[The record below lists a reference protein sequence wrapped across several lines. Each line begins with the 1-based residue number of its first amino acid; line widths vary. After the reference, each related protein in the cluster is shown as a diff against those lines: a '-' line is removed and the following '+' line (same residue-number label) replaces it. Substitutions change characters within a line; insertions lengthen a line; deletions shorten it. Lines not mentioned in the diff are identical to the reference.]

1 VSWGERV
8 KLSSARREAKILSY
22 PVPEGKQAKLP
33 SVTTKRRKQME
44 QKEERVQVYDVTA
57 LTSLEKLE
65 PVRVR
70 PGMYIGSTGIKGLH
84 HCIWEIL
91 DNAIDEISNGFG
103 DSAAVILNKDKTV
116 TIVDNGRGIPTG
128 MHPTKKKSG
137 VEMVFTELHTGGKFN
152 NDVYKTSGGLHG
164 VGAAVVNALSKWL
177 EVEVKQ
183 NGRIYKQ
190 RFENAYDRTVKR
202 EMPGTP
208 VTSLEA
214 LGSTK
219 ETGTKVTFMPDKDVF
234 SVTEFKFEVI
244 DERLQELAFQNKGI
258 TLKLVDNRKDE
269 VVEKEYHSER
279 GLLDFIDYLNES
291 KTPLHNPPILF
302 DGERE
307 VNGLNMYGEVCVQFT
322 DSTTEYIASY
332 VNNIPTTESGT
343 HESGFKTGMTR
354 AFKEWAKK
362 LNLIK
367 EKDKEFEGDDL
378 REGMTAIVRIKISN
392 PIFEGQTKTKLG
404 NTEAYTMM
412 NDLAYT
418 KFSEWIEDNKD
429 TAASMINNALD
440 AAARREKIKKINEAE
455 KKKIGKGTAPLA
467 GKIAVCTMK
476 DPTVCE
482 FIVVEGDSAG
492 GSAKQ
497 ARDRR
502 FQTIMPSKGKIMNTE
517 KQKLE
522 NVLGSEELKI
532 FNTAIGTGVLDNC
545 KEDDLKYDKIII
557 MSDADV
563 DGYHI
568 RTLWMTYIYRYMR
581 SIIAN
586 GHLYLAQPP
595 LYKVYKQGKGGE
607 IVKYA
612 YSDDELEKVKKEVG
626 KGALLQR
633 YKGLGEMNPQQLWET
648 TLNPETRTLHQITIE
663 DAAKAEK
670 MVSLLM
676 GDVVAPRKNYMYKYA
691 EF

>member
-1 VSWGERV
+1 MNNEVNS
-8 KLSSARREAKILSY
+8 K
-22 PVPEGKQAKLP
+22 
-33 SVTTKRRKQME
+33 
-44 QKEERVQVYDVTA
+44 YDVTD

-70 PGMYIGSTGIKGLH
+70 PGMYIGSTGTKGLH

-91 DNAIDEISNGFG
+91 DNSIDEISNGFG
-103 DSAAVILNKDKTV
+103 DKATIIINKDKSVTV
-116 TIVDNGRGIPTG
+116 IDNGRGIPTG
-128 MHPTKKKSG
+128 IHPVKKKSG
-137 VEMVFTELHTGGKFN
+137 VEMVFTELHTGGKFDN
-152 NDVYKTSGGLHG
+152 KNYKTSGGLHG

-177 EVEVKQ
+177 EVEVHQ
-183 NGRIYKQ
+183 NGNIYKQ
-190 RFENAYDRTVKR
+190 RFEYAYDK
-202 EMPGTP
+202 EIKKDMPGTA
-208 VTSLEA
+208 VTSLEVI
-214 LGSTK
+214 GKTSD
-219 ETGTKVTFMPDKDVF
+219 TGTRVTFKPDGEIF
-234 SVTEFKFEVI
+234 STTDFKFDII

-258 TLKLVDNRKDE
+258 HLELIDQRKDE
-269 VVEKEYHSER
+269 EIRKEYYSER
-279 GLLDFIDYLNES
+279 GLLDFIEYLNES
-291 KTPLHNPPILF
+291 KTTIHPTPILF
-302 DGERE
+302 EGERAI
-307 VNGLNMYGEVCVQFT
+307 NNISMYGEVCMQFT

-332 VNNIPTTESGT
+332 VNNIPTTEAGT

-362 LNLIK
+362 LGLVK

-378 REGMTAIVRIKISN
+378 REGMTAIVRIKITN
-392 PIFEGQTKTKLG
+392 AVFEGQTKTKLG
-404 NTEAYTMM
+404 SSEAYTMM

-418 KFSEWIEDNKD
+418 KLCEWIEDNKEVA
-429 TAASMINNALD
+429 TSLINNAL
-440 AAARREKIKKINEAE
+440 AAAQRREKIKKINEAE

-467 GKIAVCTMK
+467 GKVAVCTLK
-476 DPTVCE
+476 DNSVNE

-522 NVLGSEELKI
+522 NVLASEELKI
-532 FNTAIGTGVLDNC
+532 FNTAIGTGTLDNY
-545 KEDDLKYDKIII
+545 KEEDLKYDKIII

-563 DGYHI
+563 DGFHI

-581 SIIAN
+581 PLISN

-595 LYKVYKQGKGGE
+595 LYKVYKLVKGKE
-607 IVKYA
+607 VSKYA
-612 YSDDELEKVKKEVG
+612 YSDEELERVKKQIG
-626 KGALLQR
+626 KGALIQR
-633 YKGLGEMNPQQLWET
+633 YKGLGEMNPDQLWDT
-648 TLNPETRTLHQITIE
+648 TLNPETRTLFQVTIE

-676 GDVVAPRKNYMYKYA
+676 GDVVEPRKNYMYKYA

>member
-1 VSWGERV
+1 MSNEVNS
-8 KLSSARREAKILSY
+8 K
-22 PVPEGKQAKLP
+22 
-33 SVTTKRRKQME
+33 
-44 QKEERVQVYDVTA
+44 YDVTD

-65 PVRVR
+65 PVRIR
-70 PGMYIGSTGIKGLH
+70 PGMYIGSTGTKGLH

-91 DNAIDEISNGFG
+91 DNSIDEISNGFG
-103 DSAAVILNKDKTV
+103 NKATIIINKDKSVTV
-116 TIVDNGRGIPTG
+116 IDNGRGIPTG
-128 MHPTKKKSG
+128 IHPIKKKSG
-137 VEMVFTELHTGGKFN
+137 VEMVFTELHTGGKFDN
-152 NDVYKTSGGLHG
+152 KNYKTSGGLHG
-164 VGAAVVNALSKWL
+164 VAAVVNALSKWL
-177 EVEVKQ
+177 EVEVHQ
-183 NGRIYKQ
+183 NGKIYKQ
-190 RFENAYDRTVKR
+190 RFEYAYDKELKK

-208 VTSLEA
+208 VTALEVVGKA
-214 LGSTK
+214 ND
-219 ETGTKVTFMPDKDVF
+219 TGTRVTFKPDSEIF
-234 SVTEFKFEVI
+234 STTDFKFDII
-244 DERLQELAFQNKGI
+244 DERLQELAFQNRGI
-258 TLKLVDNRKDE
+258 ILELIDNRKDE
-269 VVEKEYHSER
+269 EIKKEYYSER

-291 KTPLHNPPILF
+291 KTPIHQTPILF
-302 DGERE
+302 EGERTI
-307 VNGLNMYGEVCVQFT
+307 NNISMYGEVCMQFT

-332 VNNIPTTESGT
+332 VNNIPTTEAGT

-362 LNLIK
+362 LGLVK

-378 REGMTAIVRIKISN
+378 REGMTAIVRIKITN
-392 PIFEGQTKTKLG
+392 AVFEGQTKTKLG
-404 NTEAYTMM
+404 SSEAYTMM

-418 KFSEWIEDNKD
+418 KLCEWIEDNKEVA
-429 TAASMINNALD
+429 TSLINNAL
-440 AAARREKIKKINEAE
+440 AAAQRREKIKKINEAE

-467 GKIAVCTMK
+467 GKVAVCTLK
-476 DPTVCE
+476 DNTVNE

-522 NVLGSEELKI
+522 NVLASEELKI
-532 FNTAIGTGVLDNC
+532 FNTAIGTGTLENY
-545 KEDDLKYDKIII
+545 KEEDLKYDKIII

-563 DGYHI
+563 DGFHI

-581 SIIAN
+581 PLIAN

-595 LYKVYKQGKGGE
+595 LYKVYKNSKGKE
-607 IVKYA
+607 ISKYA
-612 YSDDELEKVKKEVG
+612 YSDEELEKVKKEIG
-626 KGALLQR
+626 RGALIQR
-633 YKGLGEMNPQQLWET
+633 YKGLGEMNPDQLWDT
-648 TLNPETRTLHQITIE
+648 TLNPETRTLFQVTIE

-676 GDVVAPRKNYMYKYA
+676 GDVVEPRKNYMYKYA

>member
-1 VSWGERV
+1 MDNNDITKTNQEYGASEIQVLEG
-8 KLSSARREAKILSY
+8 LEA
-22 PVPEGKQAKLP
+22 V
-33 SVTTKRRKQME
+33 RK
-44 QKEERVQVYDVTA
+44 
-57 LTSLEKLE
+57 
-65 PVRVR
+65 R
-70 PGMYIGSTGIKGLH
+70 PGMYIGSTGTKGLH

-91 DNAIDEISNGFG
+91 DNSIDEISNGFG
-103 DSAAVILNKDKTV
+103 NKATIIINKDKSVTV
-116 TIVDNGRGIPTG
+116 IDNGRGIPTG
-128 MHPTKKKSG
+128 IHPIKKKSG
-137 VEMVFTELHTGGKFN
+137 VEMVFTELHTGGKFDN
-152 NDVYKTSGGLHG
+152 KNYKTSGGLHG

-177 EVEVKQ
+177 EVEVHQ
-183 NGRIYKQ
+183 NGKIYKQ
-190 RFENAYDRTVKR
+190 RFEYAYDKELKK

-208 VTSLEA
+208 VTALEVVGKA
-214 LGSTK
+214 ND
-219 ETGTKVTFMPDKDVF
+219 TGTRVTFKPDSEIF
-234 SVTEFKFEVI
+234 STTDFKFDII
-244 DERLQELAFQNKGI
+244 DERLQELAFQNRGI
-258 TLKLVDNRKDE
+258 ILELIDNRKDE
-269 VVEKEYHSER
+269 EIKKEYYSER

-291 KTPLHNPPILF
+291 KTPIHQTPILF
-302 DGERE
+302 EGERTI
-307 VNGLNMYGEVCVQFT
+307 NNISMYGEVCMQFT

-332 VNNIPTTESGT
+332 VNNIPTTEAGT

-362 LNLIK
+362 LGLVK

-378 REGMTAIVRIKISN
+378 REGMTAIVRIKITN
-392 PIFEGQTKTKLG
+392 AVFEGQTKTKLG
-404 NTEAYTMM
+404 SSEAYTMM

-418 KFSEWIEDNKD
+418 KLCEWIEDNKEVA
-429 TAASMINNALD
+429 TSLINNAL
-440 AAARREKIKKINEAE
+440 AAAQRREKIKKINEAE

-467 GKIAVCTMK
+467 GKVAVCTLK
-476 DPTVCE
+476 DNTVNE

-522 NVLGSEELKI
+522 NVLASEELKI
-532 FNTAIGTGVLDNC
+532 FNTAIGTGTLENY
-545 KEDDLKYDKIII
+545 KEEDLKYDKIII

-563 DGYHI
+563 DGFHI

-581 SIIAN
+581 PLIAN

-595 LYKVYKQGKGGE
+595 LYKVYKNSKGKE
-607 IVKYA
+607 ISKYA
-612 YSDDELEKVKKEVG
+612 YSDEELEKVKKEIG
-626 KGALLQR
+626 RGALIQR
-633 YKGLGEMNPQQLWET
+633 YKGLGEMNPDQLWDT
-648 TLNPETRTLHQITIE
+648 TLNPETRTLFQVTIE

-676 GDVVAPRKNYMYKYA
+676 GDVVEPRKNYMYKYA

>member
-1 VSWGERV
+1 
-8 KLSSARREAKILSY
+8 
-22 PVPEGKQAKLP
+22 
-33 SVTTKRRKQME
+33 ME
-44 QKEERVQVYDVTA
+44 QREEKVQVYDVTA

-70 PGMYIGSTGIKGLH
+70 PGMYIGSTGSKGLH

-91 DNAIDEISNGFG
+91 DNSIDEISNGFG
-103 DSAAVILNKDKTV
+103 DKAIVILNKDKSV
-116 TIVDNGRGIPTG
+116 TIIDNGRGIPTG
-128 MHPTKKKSG
+128 IHPVKKKSG

-164 VGAAVVNALSKWL
+164 VGAAVVNALSKWIV
-177 EVEVKQ
+177 VEIKQ
-183 NGRIYKQ
+183 NGHIYTQ
-190 RFENAYDRTVKR
+190 RFEYAYDKSLKR

-208 VTSLEA
+208 VTA
-214 LGSTK
+214 LKVVGDTK
-219 ETGTKVTFMPDKDVF
+219 ETGTKVTFLPDKDIF
-234 SVTEFKFEVI
+234 SNTEFKFDVI

-258 TLKLVDNRKDE
+258 TLKIIDKREDE

-279 GLLDFIDYLNES
+279 GLLDFIEYLNES
-291 KTPLHNPPILF
+291 KTALHTPPILF
-302 DGERE
+302 EGERE
-307 VNGLNMYGEVCVQFT
+307 VNGISMYSEVCVQFT

-343 HESGFKTGMTR
+343 HESGFKAGMTR
-354 AFKEWAKK
+354 AFKEWTKK
-362 LNLIK
+362 LNLLK

-378 REGMTAIVRIKISN
+378 REGMTAIVRIKITN

-429 TAASMINNALD
+429 TASSIINNAID

-467 GKIAVCTMK
+467 GKIAVCTLK
-476 DPTVCE
+476 DSSFCE

-532 FNTAIGTGVLDNC
+532 FNTAIGTGVLQNY
-545 KEDDLKYDKIII
+545 KEQDLKYDKIII

-581 SIIAN
+581 QIISN
-586 GHLYLAQPP
+586 GHLYIALPP
-595 LYKVYKQGKGGE
+595 LYKVYKQNKNKE
-607 IVKYA
+607 IVRYA
-612 YSDDELEKVKKEVG
+612 YSDEELEKEKKQVG
-626 KGALLQR
+626 KGALIQR
-633 YKGLGEMNPQQLWET
+633 YKGLGEMNPDQLWET
-648 TLNPETRTLHQITIE
+648 TLNPETRTLQQITIE

-691 EF
+691 VFDD

>member
-1 VSWGERV
+1 MSNEVNS
-8 KLSSARREAKILSY
+8 K
-22 PVPEGKQAKLP
+22 
-33 SVTTKRRKQME
+33 
-44 QKEERVQVYDVTA
+44 YDVTD

-65 PVRVR
+65 PVRIR
-70 PGMYIGSTGIKGLH
+70 PGMYIGSTGTKGLH

-91 DNAIDEISNGFG
+91 DNSIDEISNGFG
-103 DSAAVILNKDKTV
+103 NKATIIINKDKSVTV
-116 TIVDNGRGIPTG
+116 IDNGRGIPTG
-128 MHPTKKKSG
+128 IHPIKKKSG
-137 VEMVFTELHTGGKFN
+137 VEMVFTELHTGGKFDN
-152 NDVYKTSGGLHG
+152 KNYKTSGGLHG

-177 EVEVKQ
+177 EVEVHQ
-183 NGRIYKQ
+183 NGKIYKQ
-190 RFENAYDRTVKR
+190 RFEYAYDKELKK

-208 VTSLEA
+208 VTALEVVGKA
-214 LGSTK
+214 ND
-219 ETGTKVTFMPDKDVF
+219 TGTRVTFKPDSEIF
-234 SVTEFKFEVI
+234 STTDFKFDII
-244 DERLQELAFQNKGI
+244 DERLQELAFQNRGI
-258 TLKLVDNRKDE
+258 ILELIDNRKDE
-269 VVEKEYHSER
+269 EIKKEYYSER

-291 KTPLHNPPILF
+291 KTPIHQTPILF
-302 DGERE
+302 EGERTI
-307 VNGLNMYGEVCVQFT
+307 NNISMYGEVCMQFT

-332 VNNIPTTESGT
+332 VNNIPTTEAGT

-362 LNLIK
+362 LGLVK

-378 REGMTAIVRIKISN
+378 REGMTAIVRIKITN
-392 PIFEGQTKTKLG
+392 AVFEGQTKTKLG
-404 NTEAYTMM
+404 SSEAYTMM

-418 KFSEWIEDNKD
+418 KLCEWIEDNKEVA
-429 TAASMINNALD
+429 TSLINNAL
-440 AAARREKIKKINEAE
+440 AAAQRREKIKKINEAE

-467 GKIAVCTMK
+467 GKVAVCTLK
-476 DPTVCE
+476 DNTVNE

-522 NVLGSEELKI
+522 NVLASEELKI
-532 FNTAIGTGVLDNC
+532 FNTAIGTGTLENY
-545 KEDDLKYDKIII
+545 KEDKIII

-563 DGYHI
+563 DGFHI

-581 SIIAN
+581 PLIAN

-595 LYKVYKQGKGGE
+595 LYKVYKNSKGKE
-607 IVKYA
+607 ISKYA
-612 YSDDELEKVKKEVG
+612 YSDEELEKVKKEIG
-626 KGALLQR
+626 RGALIQR
-633 YKGLGEMNPQQLWET
+633 YKGLGEMNPDQLWDT
-648 TLNPETRTLHQITIE
+648 TLNPETRTLFQVTIE

-676 GDVVAPRKNYMYKYA
+676 GDVVEPRKNYMYKYA

>member
-1 VSWGERV
+1 MQEIN
-8 KLSSARREAKILSY
+8 L
-22 PVPEGKQAKLP
+22 
-33 SVTTKRRKQME
+33 
-44 QKEERVQVYDVTA
+44 KENTYDVTD

-70 PGMYIGSTGIKGLH
+70 PGMYIGSTSSKGLH
-84 HCIWEIL
+84 HCIWEIV
-91 DNAIDEISNGFG
+91 DNAIDEISNGF
-103 DSAAVILNKDKTV
+103 ANKATVILNEDKSVTV
-116 TIVDNGRGIPTG
+116 IDNGRGIPTG
-128 MHPTKKKSG
+128 IHPIKKKSG
-137 VEMVFTELHTGGKFN
+137 VEMVYTELHTGGKFDN
-152 NDVYKTSGGLHG
+152 RNYKTSGGLHG
-164 VGAAVVNALSKWL
+164 VGAAVVNALSEWL
-177 EVEVKQ
+177 EVEVCQ
-183 NGRIYKQ
+183 NGNVYKQ
-190 RFENAYDRTVKR
+190 RFEYAFDKELNKM
-202 EMPGTP
+202 MPGTP
-208 VTSLEA
+208 VTGLLLVGKSN
-214 LGSTK
+214 
-219 ETGTKVTFMPDKDVF
+219 ETGTKVTFMPDARVF
-234 SVTEFKFEVI
+234 NTVEFKYDII

-258 TLKLVDNRKDE
+258 TLVLIDRRKEEE
-269 VVEKEYHSER
+269 VVKEYHSQR

-291 KTPLHNPPILF
+291 KTPLHQNPILF
-302 DGERE
+302 EGDKELSGIS
-307 VNGLNMYGEVCVQFT
+307 MYAEVCIQFT

-332 VNNIPTTESGT
+332 VNNIPTTEAGT
-343 HESGFKTGMTR
+343 HEAGFKTGMTR

-362 LNLIK
+362 LNIIK

-404 NTEAYTMM
+404 NNEAYTMM
-412 NDLAYT
+412 NEVCYIR
-418 KFSEWIEDNKD
+418 FCEWIEDNKD
-429 TAASMINNALD
+429 VATGIITNAVD
-440 AAARREKIKKINEAE
+440 AAARREKIKKINDAE

-467 GKIAVCTMK
+467 GKIAVCTQK
-476 DPTVCE
+476 DVEFNE

-532 FNTAIGTGVLDNC
+532 FNTAIGTGVLDNFR
-545 KEDDLKYDKIII
+545 EEDLKYNKIII

-581 SIIAN
+581 PLIAN
-586 GHLYLAQPP
+586 GHLYLAMPP
-595 LYKVYKQGKGGE
+595 LYKVYKQVKKE
-607 IVKYA
+607 EVIKYA
-612 YSDDELEKVKKEVG
+612 YSDDELDKVKKEVG
-626 KGALLQR
+626 KGAMIQR
-633 YKGLGEMNPQQLWET
+633 YKGLGEMNPEQLWET
-648 TLNPETRTLHQITIE
+648 TLNPSTRTLQQVTIE
-663 DAAKAEK
+663 DASKAEK

-676 GDVVAPRKNYMYKYA
+676 GDVVEPRKNYMYRYA